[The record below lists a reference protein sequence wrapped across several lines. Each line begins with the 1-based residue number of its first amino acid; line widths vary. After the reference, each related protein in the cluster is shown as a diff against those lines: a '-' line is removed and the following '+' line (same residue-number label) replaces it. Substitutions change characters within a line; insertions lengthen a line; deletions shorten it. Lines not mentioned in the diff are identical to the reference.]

1 MTAKPKRLLA
11 ALCILIVISLGLYS
25 FVITSGPRYR
35 AETTLF
41 VWTPTNGSFARSF
54 PQELAKTVPGI
65 IRLEMFPGRITTPSS
80 STKGYTFRVTA
91 SGESSD
97 KAEGFSRLAA
107 IRICL
112 TLSDYGSLPVQNS
125 FYSSSHK
132 VSLMTDCIHP
142 WLRSIQAKFLN

>member
-1 MTAKPKRLLA
+1 MFAYYTTDTHEYSLMTDLLKPWYTQHQGKIEINDSQIETASWL

-65 IRLEMFPGRITTPSS
+65 IRLEMFPGSYN
-80 STKGYTFRVTA
+80 YT
-91 SGESSD
+91 
-97 KAEGFSRLAA
+97 
-107 IRICL
+107 
-112 TLSDYGSLPVQNS
+112 
-125 FYSSSHK
+125 
-132 VSLMTDCIHP
+132 
-142 WLRSIQAKFLN
+142 